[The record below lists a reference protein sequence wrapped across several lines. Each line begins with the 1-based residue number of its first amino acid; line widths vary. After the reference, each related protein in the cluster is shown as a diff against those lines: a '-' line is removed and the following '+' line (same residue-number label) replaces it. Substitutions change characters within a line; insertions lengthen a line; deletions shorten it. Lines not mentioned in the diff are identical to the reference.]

1 MLVFRDLEFVPHALN
16 LDLKVFSLADL
27 VAGVSIEVVHIVRRR
42 AVGYTEAAK
51 QILNGYASQ
60 ARLDRLLIA
69 RLAF

>member
-16 LDLKVFSLADL
+16 LDAKVLSLADL
-27 VAGVSIEVVHIVRRR
+27 VAGVSIEVVHIVRSR
-42 AVGYTEAAK
+42 AIGYTEPVK